1 MMIVTPS
8 QIGRRLP
15 RIPFSEPATLLA
27 GPQGRKIGYPCHVTD
42 VSELG
47 IRVRTSV
54 AMATGDIV
62 EVLAK
67 DAPKFPLRS
76 RVAWVGKVGSIDYG
90 HAGLEFLSPCPTSFW
105 VS

>member
-1 MMIVTPS
+1 MMMVTPS

-54 AMATGDIV
+54 AMAPGDIV

-76 RVAWVGKVGSIDYG
+76 RLAGVGKVRSIDYRQPRLVVLT
-90 HAGLEFLSPCPTSFW
+90 ACE
-105 VS
+105 

>member
-1 MMIVTPS
+1 MMMVTPS

-15 RIPFSEPATLLA
+15 RIPFSEPASLLS
-27 GPQGRKIGYPCHVTD
+27 GPQGRKIGHRCRVTD

-54 AMATGDIV
+54 ALTRGDIV

-67 DAPKFPLRS
+67 DAPKFLLRA

-90 HAGLEFLSPCPTSFW
+90 HAGLEFLSPCLMSFW